1 MASTIEWIMLQE
13 MFGYGSTKAQKIIDA
28 YTSPD
33 KLFAQRDFEYQNNTL
48 LTQNDRKKLQNIDKY
63 RVIAEKI
70 VTDCEENDIKI
81 ITIDCEYYPDN
92 LRNIYS
98 PPLVIYYKGDIT
110 ILKTEIAIGI
120 VGTRNPSEYG
130 IQVASIFSRDFAKY
144 KVVTVSGLAKGIDT
158 VVHRETLIANGRT
171 IAVLG
176 SGLGNIYPASNKELA
191 RVIMENGGLI
201 MTEYPPTSPP
211 MSYHFPIRNRIISA
225 ISKGVLVVEGT
236 HKSGSLITAGHA
248 LTQGRDV
255 FVVPGNIFS
264 PQSEATNW
272 LAREGA
278 VIATSAKE
286 IIEEYPY
293 IHLETENK
301 EDMGNIDER
310 CVSVK
315 IISDVDII
323 QEKIVIKENKNEEIK
338 KEENKSTT
346 LPPYLNE
353 LQKEV
358 FLLIDKSPIT
368 SDEIARKL
376 KIPMQKLLSVL
387 TQLELFGLITATA
400 GRTYILA

>member
-33 KLFAQRDFEYQNNTL
+33 KLFAQKDFEYQNNTL
-48 LTQNDRKKLQNIDKY
+48 FTQNDRKKLQNINKY
-63 RVIAEKI
+63 RGIAEKI
-70 VTDCEENDIKI
+70 VSDCEENDIKI
-81 ITIDCEYYPDN
+81 ITVDGEYYPDN

-110 ILKTEIAIGI
+110 LLKTEIAIGI

-176 SGLGNIYPASNKELA
+176 SGLNNIYPASNRELA

-201 MTEYPPTSPP
+201 MTEYPPTSAPI
-211 MSYHFPIRNRIISA
+211 SYHFPIRNRIISA

-236 HKSGSLITAGHA
+236 RKSGSLITAGHA
-248 LTQGRDV
+248 VAQGRDV

-286 IIEEYPY
+286 ILEEYPY
-293 IHLETENK
+293 IHLEKEDEKDTENTNVK
-301 EDMGNIDER
+301 

-315 IISDVDII
+315 IVSEADI
-323 QEKIVIKENKNEEIK
+323 QKENTETTEK
-338 KEENKSTT
+338 KIEEENTGTT
-346 LPPYLNE
+346 IPPYLNE
-353 LQKEV
+353 RQKEV

-376 KIPMQKLLSVL
+376 KIPMQKVLSVL